1 VGENGE
7 MWKVKERSIEDLQ
20 IENLIKE
27 RTGRGSASFNY
38 VFFHFLKNFIG
49 DLPYPQ

>member
-20 IENLIKE
+20 IENVIKE
-27 RTGRGSASFNY
+27 RTGRGFASFNY
-38 VFFHFLKNFIG
+38 VFFHFLKNFIE